1 MQKIIVINSGSSS
14 LKFQIFEH
22 PGRKV
27 LAKGLIER
35 IGLENSVVTIKYG
48 DKQKYTDT
56 KTIKDH
62 HVAVSLLLDLLQEL
76 EIVTDLN
83 EIVGVGHRV
92 VAGGEYFKHSVPIDQ
107 HVIDRI
113 DELTELAPLHNPANL
128 VGIKAF
134 KKLLPNA
141 VSVASFDTAFHQ
153 SIPEVNYMYSAP
165 YEWYEKY
172 KVRRYG
178 AHGISH
184 RYVANRAAEMM
195 GKPLKDLRLITCH
208 LGAGASITAV
218 KDGKSFD
225 TSMGFTPLTGIT
237 MATRSGDIDVSL
249 VAYMMKK
256 LKVKSVSE
264 ILYILNKES
273 GLKGISGISA
283 DMRDVEEAAWYEGNK
298 RARLALDIFEKD
310 VIKYVGQY
318 MAEMGG
324 VDGVVFTAGV
334 GENSPEIREAIA
346 NMMGFLG
353 AEIDHEKNKGKG
365 EAIISTP
372 NSKVALLRIP
382 TNEEYMICCDVE
394 EILAQSGK

>member
-22 PGRKV
+22 PGKNV

-35 IGLENSVVTIKYG
+35 IGLENSVITIKYG
-48 DKQKYTDT
+48 QEQKYTDT

-92 VAGGEYFKHSVPIDQ
+92 VAGGEYFKHSVPIDNR
-107 HVIDRI
+107 VIERI
-113 DELTELAPLHNPANL
+113 EELTELAPLHNPANL
-128 VGIKAF
+128 VGIQAF

-249 VAYMMKK
+249 VVYMMKK
-256 LKVKSVSE
+256 LKVKSASE

-273 GLKGISGISA
+273 GFKGISGISA
-283 DMRDVEEAAWYEGNK
+283 DMRDVEEAAWHEGNK

-324 VDGVVFTAGV
+324 VDGVVFTAGI

>member
-22 PGRKV
+22 PGKKV

-35 IGLENSVVTIKYG
+35 IGLENSVITIKYG
-48 DKQKYTDT
+48 QEQKYTDT

-92 VAGGEYFKHSVPIDQ
+92 VAGGEYFKHSVPIDNR
-107 HVIDRI
+107 VIERI
-113 DELTELAPLHNPANL
+113 EELTELAPLHNPANL
-128 VGIKAF
+128 VGIQAF

-249 VAYMMKK
+249 VVYMMKK
-256 LKVKSVSE
+256 LKVKSASE

-273 GLKGISGISA
+273 GFKGISGISA
-283 DMRDVEEAAWYEGNK
+283 DMRDVEEAAWHEGNK

-353 AEIDHEKNKGKG
+353 AKLDHEKNQGKG

-372 NSKVALLRIP
+372 DSKVALLRIP